1 MAKLYVSLIG
11 LTLVFA
17 CAMSFATLAV
27 YDDIWWP
34 GIVAGVLTLATVVA
48 AGGVITR
55 ALATLT
61 GGYRQTAR
69 AFSMC
74 FGSVCGLQFFVMAL
88 ITWILGKRVVG
99 PNNAYLT
106 LGLLIFLGLLGV
118 GIQGAVAMVGW
129 FAYVRNQTVVAPAR
143 EAATRR
149 EGDGYEVHVPHTVV
163 PGH

>member
-27 YDDIWWP
+27 YDDTWWP
-34 GIVAGVLTLATVVA
+34 GIVAGVLTLATLA
-48 AGGVITR
+48 GAGGVITKSLR
-55 ALATLT
+55 SLT
-61 GGYRQTAR
+61 GGYQKTAR
-69 AFSMC
+69 AAAML
-74 FGSVCGLQFFVMAL
+74 FGSLCGLQFFVMAL
-88 ITWILGKRVVG
+88 ITWILGKRAVG

-118 GIQGAVAMVGW
+118 GIQGALAMVGW

-143 EAATRR
+143 EVELRRR
-149 EGDGYEVHVPHTVV
+149 EEQEVHVPHTVA